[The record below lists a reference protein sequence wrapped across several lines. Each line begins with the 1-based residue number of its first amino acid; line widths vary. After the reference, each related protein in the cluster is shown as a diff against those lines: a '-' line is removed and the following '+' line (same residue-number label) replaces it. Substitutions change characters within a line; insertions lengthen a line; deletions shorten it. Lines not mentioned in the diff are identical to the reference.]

1 MIKGCTN
8 PECNSFK
15 RNKHYTKKEIKYC
28 PECGNILSHVR
39 KKCPTVL
46 DDGNKVYC
54 MRCEQQKL
62 ENQEKRLDKAKKI
75 GGTALGIIVAV
86 GAAIPGVK
94 NILKK

>member
-28 PECGNILSHVR
+28 PECGNILSHVC

-46 DDGNKVYC
+46 DDSNKVYC

-62 ENQEKRLDKAKKI
+62 ENQEKKLDKAKK
-75 GGTALGIIVAV
+75 
-86 GAAIPGVK
+86 
-94 NILKK
+94 NRRNSFRNNSSSRHCYSRSKKYF

>member
-28 PECGNILSHVR
+28 PECGNILSHVC

-46 DDGNKVYC
+46 DDSNKVYC

-62 ENQEKRLDKAKKI
+62 DNQEKKLDKAKKI
-75 GGTALGIIVAV
+75 AGTALGIIVAV

-94 NILKK
+94 NIFKK